1 MLYENR
7 YKGISVYT
15 CAHLSIVCTYFV
27 HPYCISPIFFLSHTS
42 ANGVQ
47 VKQESN
53 WHTREGWQTMET
65 QTNPWCSVTLSH
77 TSDECSSLC
86 QRTPFPPSLSSASS
100 FSSLPLSQPLLYPH
114 QTPTEDHLWR
124 PTLEATMRLGMS
136 LFLWYPPA
144 LRLMSLYFWSHF
156 PTSGISRRPSSAL
169 QLGISF
175 SFIMIKL
182 HSAWVHDKQL
192 YCMSYIHASKEKAS
206 WAPNVCR
213 C

>member
-1 MLYENR
+1 MVSKWNKRASDTPVKHGKQWRHKRTL
-7 YKGISVYT
+7 
-15 CAHLSIVCTYFV
+15 
-27 HPYCISPIFFLSHTS
+27 
-42 ANGVQ
+42 GV
-47 VKQESN
+47 V
-53 WHTREGWQTMET
+53 W
-65 QTNPWCSVTLSH
+65 PWVTLQMSAV
-77 TSDECSSLC
+77 LC
-86 QRTPFPPSLSSASS
+86 ARGQHSPFLFLLPPQILP
-100 FSSLPLSQPLLYPH
+100 SSLPASSLPPPDSH
-114 QTPTEDHLWR
+114 WR
-124 PTLEATMRLGMS
+124 PPMKTTLEATMRLGMS

-156 PTSGISRRPSSAL
+156 PTSGISRHPSSAL

-192 YCMSYIHASKEKAS
+192 YCISYIHASKEKAS